1 MTHFITTEWNKLDSA
16 LMNGLMAGCL
26 ASLVTHPMDVVKT
39 KMQLQ
44 TRGNKTLVRACSRI
58 LIKYGPRGFFLGL
71 GPRLIRRSMMA
82 GLAWSVYE
90 RAMKTL
96 GIK

>member
-1 MTHFITTEWNKLDSA
+1 
-16 LMNGLMAGCL
+16 MNGLLAGGL
-26 ASLVTHPMDVVKT
+26 ASLVTQPMDVVKT

-44 TRGNKTLVRACSRI
+44 TRGNKTHVRACSRI
-58 LIKYGPRGFFLGL
+58 LMRYGPRGFFLGL
-71 GPRLIRRSMMA
+71 GPRLIRRSLMA

>member
-1 MTHFITTEWNKLDSA
+1 
-16 LMNGLMAGCL
+16 MNGIMAGCL
-26 ASLVTHPMDVVKT
+26 ASLVTHPMDVIKT

-44 TRGNKTLVRACSRI
+44 TRGNKTLVKTCSRI

-71 GPRLIRRSMMA
+71 APRLVRRSLMA